1 MLTVP
6 GISPHARI
14 GWNGRQRVRSNPKA
28 CLMKSKTLL
37 GLLLA
42 LNLLLAGA
50 VAWLQLRQGRG
61 DFRDMAKGQGPAT
74 REGQPETKESS
85 ESNGAASHSDAFTYR
100 RLLSTDLRKYIAL
113 LRKVS
118 CPESTVQDII
128 LAEIQRRYA
137 SREAALGVHRQ
148 HQNPWDP
155 QPPGGGRDWKKWT
168 RLREL
173 REEKRA
179 LVQDL
184 LGIEIPLGLPN
195 WSLDSDPALERALA
209 GIPEGKRQAAKDLL
223 ERYRDQR
230 REIEERT
237 GGFLLP
243 EDAEAYRKTAVAR
256 RQEMEALLGVE
267 AFEKFDLESSS
278 TGRALRSRFEGF
290 ELSENELRGLFRSQR
305 AVDELQVP
313 GQILGQTPEQA
324 EEFNREFA
332 SALPRAQQEIQNLR
346 ASMSPER
353 QVEFDRVQ
361 DSSYRQTLQRVSQA
375 GLPRETAVQV
385 YEFGR
390 SLRNEMT
397 ALLQAPNS
405 DPQQRQQALQQFYQ
419 GAEQRLRDALG
430 NEAFDRI
437 GGLGRIPG
445 IPRFSAEPNLLQR
458 YGLVPGQ

>member
-1 MLTVP
+1 
-6 GISPHARI
+6 
-14 GWNGRQRVRSNPKA
+14 
-28 CLMKSKTLL
+28 MKSKTLL
-37 GLLLA
+37 GFLLA

-50 VAWLQLRQGRG
+50 VAWMQLRRG
-61 DFRDMAKGQGPAT
+61 GGESRDLAEGQGHAT
-74 REGQPETKESS
+74 RESQPETKGSA
-85 ESNGAASHSDAFTYR
+85 ESNAEESRSDAFTFR
-100 RLLSTDLRKYIAL
+100 RLLSTDLRRYIAQ

-155 QPPGGGRDWKKWT
+155 SPPGGGRDWKKWT

-179 LVQDL
+179 LVRDL
-184 LGIEIPLGLPN
+184 LGIEIPLGLPS

-209 GIPEGKRQAAKDLL
+209 GIPEEKRPAARELL

-237 GGFLLP
+237 GGYLLP
-243 EDAEAYRKTAVAR
+243 DDAAAYRKALVSR
-256 RQEMEALLGVE
+256 REELEALLGVE
-267 AFEKFDLESSS
+267 ASEKFDLESSS

-290 ELSENELRGLFRSQR
+290 ELSESELLGLFRTQR
-305 AVDELQVP
+305 ALDDLQVP

-324 EEFNREFA
+324 EEFSRGVGSA
-332 SALPRAQQEIQNLR
+332 SMRSQQEIQNLR

-361 DSSYRQTLQRVSQA
+361 DSSYRQTLLRVSQA

-385 YEFGR
+385 YEFSR
-390 SLRNEMT
+390 SLRNEMN

-419 GAEQRLRDALG
+419 GAEQRLREALG
-430 NEAFDRI
+430 NETFDRI
-437 GGLGRIPG
+437 GGLGRVPG
-445 IPRFSAEPNLLQR
+445 VPRFSLDPNLQQR

>member
-1 MLTVP
+1 
-6 GISPHARI
+6 
-14 GWNGRQRVRSNPKA
+14 
-28 CLMKSKTLL
+28 MKFKTLL
-37 GLLLA
+37 GFLLA

-50 VAWLQLRQGRG
+50 VAWMQLWR
-61 DFRDMAKGQGPAT
+61 GQGDS
-74 REGQPETKESS
+74 RGLVEGQGFATHESQSETMGSLESDAS
-85 ESNGAASHSDAFTYR
+85 ESHSDAFTYR
-100 RLLSTDLRKYIAL
+100 RLLSMDLRQYIAQ

-137 SREAALGVHRQ
+137 SRESALGVHRQ

-155 QPPGGGRDWKKWT
+155 PPPGGGRDWKKWT

-179 LVQDL
+179 LVLDL

-209 GIPEGKRQAAKDLL
+209 AIPEEKRAAAKDLQ

-237 GGFLLP
+237 GGYLLP
-243 EDAEAYRKTAVAR
+243 DDAAAYRKALVFR
-256 RQEMEALLGVE
+256 REEMEALLGVE
-267 AFEKFDLESSS
+267 VFEKFDLESSS

-290 ELSENELRGLFRSQR
+290 ELSEIELRGLFRTQR
-305 AVDELQVP
+305 ALDELQVP
-313 GQILGQTPEQA
+313 GQILGQTPQLA
-324 EEFNREFA
+324 EEFSRGVDSA
-332 SALPRAQQEIQNLR
+332 SIRSQQEIQNLR

-361 DSSYRQTLQRVSQA
+361 DSSYRQALQRVSQA
-375 GLPRETAVQV
+375 GLPREAAVQV

-405 DPQQRQQALQQFYQ
+405 DPQQLQQTLQQFYQ
-419 GAEQRLRDALG
+419 RAEQRLRDALG
-430 NEAFDRI
+430 KEAFDRI
-437 GGLGRIPG
+437 GGLGRVPG
-445 IPRFSAEPNLLQR
+445 IPRLSVEPNPLQR